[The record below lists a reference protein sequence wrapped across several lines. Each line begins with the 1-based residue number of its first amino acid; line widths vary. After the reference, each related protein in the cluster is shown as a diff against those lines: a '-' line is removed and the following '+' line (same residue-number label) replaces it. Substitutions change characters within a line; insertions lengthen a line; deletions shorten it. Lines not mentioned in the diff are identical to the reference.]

1 MIEVCMLVLT
11 GATREKNRD
20 SGKKNTHTHTHTR
33 THTQK
38 KLTRMGGN
46 TGVISVNRTRK
57 KEITQGESQR
67 IAEGWGVTHTHTH
80 THTHTLKQTHAHSN
94 TLTHTQTHT
103 HTHSHTH
110 EGGITQG
117 ESQ

>member
-20 SGKKNTHTHTHTR
+20 SGKKNTHTR

-38 KLTRMGGN
+38 KLTRRGDN

-80 THTHTLKQTHAHSN
+80 THTLTHSN
-94 TLTHTQTHT
+94 KLTHTQTHSHTLKHT

-110 EGGITQG
+110 TKGG
-117 ESQ
+117 

>member
-1 MIEVCMLVLT
+1 MHVGVDW
-11 GATREKNRD
+11 RD
-20 SGKKNTHTHTHTR
+20 SGKKPRLGKKKHTHTHTR

-38 KLTRMGGN
+38 KLTRRGDN

-80 THTHTLKQTHAHSN
+80 THTHTLTHSN
-94 TLTHTQTHT
+94 KLTHTQTHSHTLKHT

-110 EGGITQG
+110 TKGG
-117 ESQ
+117 